1 MYYGKSTGNNPL
13 HESVRPITD
22 IETNRYRT
30 IESFPDGYTFAPGLK
45 SLIEMANWLLVGAAV
60 FLFFAAKCV
69 KEISDVRKM
78 SVMAPQEKSEVIR
91 RRNFYDNHA

>member
-1 MYYGKSTGNNPL
+1 
-13 HESVRPITD
+13 
-22 IETNRYRT
+22 
-30 IESFPDGYTFAPGLK
+30 
-45 SLIEMANWLLVGAAV
+45 MANWLLVGAAV
-60 FLFFAAKCV
+60 LLFFAAKCV